1 MRKGNVIRTN
11 FNKVIHTIERCFAIF
26 DTNGEFN
33 SYASTI
39 PSMSLLCC
47 KLYVYTLLA
56 YRHMQNF
63 ESVFVR
69 SQELAPVIDVLI
81 LAAIIRKYWIN
92 STIARSE

>member
-1 MRKGNVIRTN
+1 
-11 FNKVIHTIERCFAIF
+11 
-26 DTNGEFN
+26 
-33 SYASTI
+33 
-39 PSMSLLCC
+39 
-47 KLYVYTLLA
+47 
-56 YRHMQNF
+56 MQNF